1 MIGRLRL
8 ISGFVLFVFVL
19 GHFSNHALGLVS
31 LELMNDT
38 LAYTVEPWRTL
49 PGTVLIVVSLTI
61 HAALA
66 VWALYAR
73 RSLRMKSWELFQLI
87 SGFAIPIL
95 LAAHVLSTRGGYEVF
110 GLNEGYKYQ
119 LYVQWIA
126 TPYRAVMV
134 FAALLLVWIHS
145 CIGWHYWL
153 RYKRWY
159 NRAFPV
165 ISALA
170 ILIPTFA
177 IAGIISAGFKVTR
190 LAEDE
195 AWITR
200 LVRKANRQ
208 GDAYRAFILDNE
220 AVIISS
226 VIAIILSVLAIHF
239 GRWVWKQK
247 TSVMKLRYRA
257 LELDKPIDLK
267 VPRGHTVLEHLRENR
282 IPHASVCGGWGRCS
296 TCRIRVDGDP
306 GDLPPLSLEEKN
318 ILQRIKADSN
328 VRLACQLRLDKDLAV
343 SALLRPDIGS
353 KEALNQSRHKP
364 GEEQEVAILFADI
377 RAFTKLSE
385 SQLPYDTAFLLNRYF
400 AAMGKAIEESGGH
413 LDKFIGDGVMAIF
426 GIDKPLKVGAKEAIM
441 AAKRMSER
449 LEQLNAT
456 LLQDIKEPLKIGIG
470 IHSGK
475 AIVGNMGYNKA
486 TSLTAIGDVVNTA
499 SRLES
504 LNKDLQTQMIV
515 SSKTVQI
522 SELDFSQYTAKKV
535 SIRGRADELAVYVTQ
550 DASKLEFETK
560 TKLIV

>member
-49 PGTVLIVVSLTI
+49 PGTILIVASLTV
-61 HAALA
+61 HAGLA
-66 VWALYAR
+66 VWALYSR

-87 SGFAIPIL
+87 SGFAIPLL
-95 LAAHVLSTRGGYEVF
+95 LAAHVLSTRGGYEAF
-110 GLNEGYKYQ
+110 GLNEGYKFQ
-119 LYVQWIA
+119 LYAQWIA

-159 NRAFPV
+159 NRALPI
-165 ISALA
+165 ISGLA
-170 ILIPTFA
+170 ILIPTLA
-177 IAGIISAGFKVTR
+177 VAGIISAGFKVTR

-195 AWITR
+195 AWVTR
-200 LVRKANRQ
+200 LVRKVNNQ
-208 GDAYRAFILDNE
+208 GDAYVAFILEYE
-220 AVIISS
+220 AIIISS

-247 TSVMKLRYRA
+247 TSVMKLRYSA
-257 LELDKPIDLK
+257 LELDKPIELK

-282 IPHASVCGGWGRCS
+282 ISHASVCGGRGRCS
-296 TCRIRVDGDP
+296 TCRIHVEGDP
-306 GDLPPLSLEEKN
+306 GNLPPLSLEEKN
-318 ILQRIKADSN
+318 ILQRINADPN
-328 VRLACQLRLDKDLAV
+328 VRLACQLKVEKDLVV
-343 SALLRPDIGS
+343 SALLRPNIGS

-377 RAFTKLSE
+377 RAFTKMSE

-400 AAMGKAIEESGGH
+400 AAMGKAIEEAGGH

-426 GIDKPLKVGAKEAIM
+426 GIDKPLKTGAQEAIM

-449 LEQLNAT
+449 LEQLNAA
-456 LLQDIKEPLKIGIG
+456 LLHDIKEPLKIGIG

-486 TSLTAIGDVVNTA
+486 ISLTAIGDVVNTA

-504 LNKDLQTQMIV
+504 LNKDLNTQMIV

-522 SELDFSQYTAKKV
+522 SELDFSDYTAKKV
-535 SIRGRADELAVYVTQ
+535 SIRGRADELDVYATV
-550 DASKLEFETK
+550 DASKLEVQLK
-560 TKLIV
+560 TKLVV

>member
-1 MIGRLRL
+1 MISRLRL
-8 ISGFVLFVFVL
+8 ISGFVLFIFVL

-31 LELMNDT
+31 LNLMNDT

-49 PGTVLIVVSLTI
+49 PGTVSIVVSLTI

-66 VWALYAR
+66 VWALYSR
-73 RSLRMKSWELFQLI
+73 HSLRMKSWELFQLI

-95 LAAHVLSTRGGYEVF
+95 LAAHVLSTRGGYEAF

-126 TPYRAVMV
+126 APYRAVMV
-134 FAALLLVWIHS
+134 FSALLLVWIHS

-153 RYKRWY
+153 RYKPWY
-159 NRAFPV
+159 NRALPV

-170 ILIPTFA
+170 ILIPTLA
-177 IAGIISAGFKVTR
+177 ISGIISAGFKVTR
-190 LAEDE
+190 LAEHE
-195 AWITR
+195 AWVTK
-200 LVRKANRQ
+200 LVRKANKQ
-208 GDAYRAFILDNE
+208 GDAYLAFILDNE
-220 AVIISS
+220 FIIISS
-226 VIAIILSVLAIHF
+226 VIAIVLSVLAIHF

-257 LELDKPIDLK
+257 LELDQPIELK

-282 IPHASVCGGWGRCS
+282 IPHASVCGGRGRCS
-296 TCRIRVDGDP
+296 TCRIRIENNES
-306 GDLPPLSLEEKN
+306 DLPPLSLEEKN
-318 ILQRIKADSN
+318 ILHRIKAEPN
-328 VRLACQLRLDKDLAV
+328 VRLACQLKLDQDLSV

-426 GIDKPLKVGAKEAIM
+426 GIDKPLKTGAREAIM
-441 AAKRMSER
+441 AAKLMSEK
-449 LEQLNAT
+449 LDLLNAT

-486 TSLTAIGDVVNTA
+486 ISLTAIGDVVNTA

-504 LNKDLQTQMIV
+504 LNKDLKTQMIV

-522 SELDFSQYTAKKV
+522 SEMDFSKYTPQKAI
-535 SIRGRADELAVYVTQ
+535 IRGRVDELDVYAME
-550 DASKLEFETK
+550 DASKLELEFIP
-560 TKLIV
+560 KLVV